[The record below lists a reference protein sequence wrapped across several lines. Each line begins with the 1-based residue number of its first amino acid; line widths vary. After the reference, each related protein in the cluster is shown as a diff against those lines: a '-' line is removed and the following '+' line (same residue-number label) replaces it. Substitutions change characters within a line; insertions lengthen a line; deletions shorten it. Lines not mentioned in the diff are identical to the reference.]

1 MSDRHTRA
9 GPRRGRAEGFVGRF
23 HRSESG
29 QAIYV
34 VVLFFFL
41 LAGLLFLV
49 LSGGEKLNH
58 KVQMQNAA
66 DAATAGGAAWYA
78 RGLNAVSMCN
88 VTETQLLSLI
98 VLCDTLETV
107 TPHAVKCIDDL
118 MANIGASEAGHDI
131 PIDSRLADPNGF
143 LLVVGNAASEQEII
157 HRFSDIVG
165 AVPWP
170 DYLTYDTGVLWE
182 CTKLMDAFS
191 HAMAKD
197 TPLAAQREAIDIA
210 TKNKADFGFLVP
222 LWPALPVVD
231 GQFRDFK
238 EPMTT
243 GHMPP
248 PNNDQ
253 IIGGF
258 AWVMNYR
265 GYNGRILGP
274 WGYWRE
280 PFTKTQPMGLFDI
293 SRFSTLFNIV
303 SLMKLDM
310 LFGGTDDRMALDEKN
325 WEMDYDKAKGV
336 DLSRIRRAWWETS
349 SFDARYPLA
358 NDESHPWQPEKPADV
373 VAPFPPPPSGDWPA
387 KTYLARPIPT
397 TTYYGEKLIFTNF
410 TDSDLSRFGV
420 NYRGPWFG
428 PSLAGYTRATE
439 SYEGADPREAV
450 WYRVEKRTRAQY
462 PELGIF
468 APHPPVHPDGTQWP
482 WTAAERKTYFHVTL
496 IRFDGAELGNDETLS
511 RNYLPPAGQTPN
523 LSPIMFDPST
533 GSLTSANVRDHFTFN
548 GFAYRDGKVHQW
560 AVRFANP
567 NPIDNLVCYAQAR
580 VYNRYTW
587 DLFTQHWKVKLMRAD
602 RWNELIPEL
611 DKGLPSEAGEVAG
624 VLTPER
630 MDPVRQMLSAYSPDF
645 AKGVTH

>member
-1 MSDRHTRA
+1 MSDRHASA
-9 GPRRGRAEGFVGRF
+9 GPRRGRTGGFVGRF

-49 LSGGEKLNH
+49 LNGGEKLNH

-66 DAATAGGAAWYA
+66 DAAAATGAAWYA
-78 RGLNAVSMCN
+78 RGLNVVSMCN

-107 TPHAVKCIDDL
+107 TPHAVECIDKL
-118 MANIGASEAGHDI
+118 VENIGSSKAGRDI
-131 PIDSRLADPNGF
+131 PIDSRLSDPNGF

-157 HRFSDIVG
+157 HRFGDIVG

-170 DYLTYDTGVLWE
+170 EYLTYDTGVLWE

-191 HAMAKD
+191 HAMAQD

-231 GQFRDFK
+231 GQFQDFR

-248 PNNDQ
+248 PNQNQ
-253 IIGGF
+253 VIGGF

-265 GYNGRILGP
+265 GYGGQVLGP

-280 PFTKTQPMGLFDI
+280 PFTTTQPMGLFDL

-303 SLMKLDM
+303 SQMKLDM
-310 LFGGTDDRMALDEKN
+310 LFGSTDDRVTLGEKN
-325 WEMDYDKAKGV
+325 WEMDYDKAKQLQQAV
-336 DLSRIRRAWWETS
+336 PTRIRRAWWES
-349 SFDARYPLA
+349 SGFDARYPLPS
-358 NDESHPWQPEKPADV
+358 DESHPWQPENPADV
-373 VAPFPPPPSGDWPA
+373 VAPFPPPSSGPWPV
-387 KTYLARPIPT
+387 KRNTSRPIPNTFT
-397 TTYYGEKLIFTNF
+397 TGTMNQP
-410 TDSDLSRFGV
+410 DLSGF
-420 NYRGPWFG
+420 
-428 PSLAGYTRATE
+428 TRATQ
-439 SYEGADPREAV
+439 SYEGADPRRAV
-450 WYRVEKRTRAQY
+450 WYRVVPQRTAHY
-462 PELGIF
+462 PQLGIF
-468 APHPPVHPDGTQWP
+468 APHPPVHPDGSPWP
-482 WTAAERKTYFHVTL
+482 WTEAEKKTYFSVTL
-496 IRFDGAELGNDETLS
+496 IRFNGAELENDETLS
-511 RNYLPPAGQTPN
+511 RAYLPPAGQTPN
-523 LSPIMFDPST
+523 LAPILF
-533 GSLTSANVRDHFTFN
+533 GSEGDNLAANISARFTFN
-548 GFAYRDGKVHQW
+548 GFAYRDGRVHQW
-560 AVRFANP
+560 AVRFVNP
-567 NPIDNLVCYAQAR
+567 NPIESLVCYAQAR
-580 VYNRYTW
+580 VYNRYSW

-611 DKGLPSEAGEVAG
+611 DKGLPNEAGEVAG

>member
-1 MSDRHTRA
+1 MIDRHTSA
-9 GPRRGRAEGFVGRF
+9 GPSRGRAEGFVGRF

-49 LSGGEKLNH
+49 LNGGEKLNH

-66 DAATAGGAAWYA
+66 DAATATGAAWYA
-78 RGLNAVSMCN
+78 RGLNVVSMCN

-107 TPHAVKCIDDL
+107 TPHAVKCIDNLVND
-118 MANIGASEAGHDI
+118 IGSSKAGHDI

-157 HRFSDIVG
+157 YRFSDIVG
-165 AVPWP
+165 AVPWS

-197 TPLAAQREAIDIA
+197 TPLAAQREAINIA
-210 TKNKADFGFLVP
+210 TQYKAKDTPLAAQREAIDIDYNDFGFLVP

-231 GQFRDFK
+231 GQFQDFR

-243 GHMPP
+243 GHMPAA
-248 PNNDQ
+248 Q
-253 IIGGF
+253 GGQVIGGF

-265 GYNGRILGP
+265 GYGNQVLGP
-274 WGYWRE
+274 WGYWRD
-280 PFTKTQPMGLFDI
+280 PFTTTQPMGLFDI
-293 SRFSTLFNIV
+293 SRFSILFNIV
-303 SLMKLDM
+303 SQMKLDM
-310 LFGGTDDRMALDEKN
+310 LFGSPDDRVTLGETN
-325 WEMDYDKAKGV
+325 WEMDYDRAKRIERA
-336 DLSRIRRAWWETS
+336 DPSRIRRAWWES
-349 SFDARYPLA
+349 SGFDARYPLP
-358 NDESHPWQPEKPADV
+358 NDASDPWTPENPADV
-373 VAPFPPPPSGDWPA
+373 VAPFPPPPSGAWSA
-387 KTYLARPIPT
+387 KKNPNRPIPGTFT
-397 TTYYGEKLIFTNF
+397 TGSMDQPN
-410 TDSDLSRFGV
+410 LSGF
-420 NYRGPWFG
+420 
-428 PSLAGYTRATE
+428 TRATQ

-450 WYRVEKRTRAQY
+450 WYRVEPHRTAQY
-462 PELGIF
+462 PQLGIF
-468 APHPPVHPDGTQWP
+468 APHPPVHPDGSPWP
-482 WTAAERKTYFHVTL
+482 WTEAEKKTYFRVTL
-496 IRFDGAELGNDETLS
+496 IRFNGAELENDETLS
-511 RNYLPPAGQTPN
+511 RAYLPPAGQTPN
-523 LSPIMFDPST
+523 LAPILFGAD
-533 GSLTSANVRDHFTFN
+533 GDNLVANVNARFTFN

-567 NPIDNLVCYAQAR
+567 NPIENLICYAQAR

-611 DKGLPSEAGEVAG
+611 DKGLPSEAGEVAAD
-624 VLTPER
+624 LTPER
-630 MDPVRQMLSAYSPDF
+630 MDPVRQMLSAYSPEF
-645 AKGVTH
+645 VKEVTH